1 MFSLDGVLLKPA
13 EPLREARPPKPGGF
27 FFASKIR
34 FPRSLYL
41 PRVQLIKK
49 LTSAIFAAHNQFMM
63 QFLPLLALSGA
74 VLIALGLSLY
84 ACRRV
89 AINEKALVELD
100 WETLANLTGE
110 VGSIKRSLQ
119 KTNSRISGMSSGDPM
134 QSIQELQKLQ
144 IVTNEPA
151 QLKRGG

>member
-1 MFSLDGVLLKPA
+1 ML
-13 EPLREARPPKPGGF
+13 
-27 FFASKIR
+27 
-34 FPRSLYL
+34 
-41 PRVQLIKK
+41 
-49 LTSAIFAAHNQFMM
+49 

-89 AINEKALVELD
+89 AVNEKALVELD

-119 KTNSRISGMSSGDPM
+119 KTNSRISGMTSADPM
-134 QSIQELQKLQ
+134 QGIQELQKLQ
-144 IVTNEPA
+144 LVQPSQAE
-151 QLKRGG
+151 LKRGG

>member
-1 MFSLDGVLLKPA
+1 MWITYA
-13 EPLREARPPKPGGF
+13 
-27 FFASKIR
+27 
-34 FPRSLYL
+34 LY
-41 PRVQLIKK
+41 
-49 LTSAIFAAHNQFMM
+49 
-63 QFLPLLALSGA
+63 ALSGA
-74 VLIALGLSLY
+74 VLIALGMSLY

-134 QSIQELQKLQ
+134 QSIQELQKLN
-144 IVTNEPA
+144 IVPAEPV

>member
-1 MFSLDGVLLKPA
+1 ML
-13 EPLREARPPKPGGF
+13 
-27 FFASKIR
+27 
-34 FPRSLYL
+34 
-41 PRVQLIKK
+41 
-49 LTSAIFAAHNQFMM
+49 

-134 QSIQELQKLQ
+134 QAISELQKLHL
-144 IVTNEPA
+144 VKPDTA

>member
-1 MFSLDGVLLKPA
+1 ML
-13 EPLREARPPKPGGF
+13 
-27 FFASKIR
+27 
-34 FPRSLYL
+34 
-41 PRVQLIKK
+41 
-49 LTSAIFAAHNQFMM
+49 

-119 KTNSRISGMSSGDPM
+119 KTNSRISGMTSADPM
-134 QSIQELQKLQ
+134 QGIQELQKLQ
-144 IVTNEPA
+144 LVQPSQAE
-151 QLKRGG
+151 LKRGG

>member
-1 MFSLDGVLLKPA
+1 ML
-13 EPLREARPPKPGGF
+13 
-27 FFASKIR
+27 
-34 FPRSLYL
+34 
-41 PRVQLIKK
+41 
-49 LTSAIFAAHNQFMM
+49 

-119 KTNSRISGMSSGDPM
+119 KTNSRISGMTSADSM
-134 QSIQELQKLQ
+134 QGIQELQKLQ
-144 IVTNEPA
+144 LVQPSQAE
-151 QLKRGG
+151 LKRGG

>member
-1 MFSLDGVLLKPA
+1 MLVYVL
-13 EPLREARPPKPGGF
+13 
-27 FFASKIR
+27 
-34 FPRSLYL
+34 Y
-41 PRVQLIKK
+41 
-49 LTSAIFAAHNQFMM
+49 
-63 QFLPLLALSGA
+63 ALSGA
-74 VLIALGLSLY
+74 VLAAFGMSLY

-89 AINEKALVELD
+89 TVNEKALAALD

-144 IVTNEPA
+144 LVQPEAA

>member
-1 MFSLDGVLLKPA
+1 MWITYA
-13 EPLREARPPKPGGF
+13 
-27 FFASKIR
+27 
-34 FPRSLYL
+34 LY
-41 PRVQLIKK
+41 
-49 LTSAIFAAHNQFMM
+49 
-63 QFLPLLALSGA
+63 ALCGA
-74 VLIALGLSLY
+74 VLIALGMSLY

-119 KTNSRISGMSSGDPM
+119 KTNSRISGMSSADPM

-144 IVTNEPA
+144 LVTNEPA

>member
-1 MFSLDGVLLKPA
+1 MFFYA
-13 EPLREARPPKPGGF
+13 
-27 FFASKIR
+27 
-34 FPRSLYL
+34 
-41 PRVQLIKK
+41 
-49 LTSAIFAAHNQFMM
+49 
-63 QFLPLLALSGA
+63 LLALSGA
-74 VLIALGLSLY
+74 VLIALGLSAY

-134 QSIQELQKLQ
+134 QSIQELQKLN
-144 IVTNEPA
+144 IVPAEPV

>member
-1 MFSLDGVLLKPA
+1 MSFYA
-13 EPLREARPPKPGGF
+13 
-27 FFASKIR
+27 
-34 FPRSLYL
+34 
-41 PRVQLIKK
+41 
-49 LTSAIFAAHNQFMM
+49 
-63 QFLPLLALSGA
+63 LLALSGA

-89 AINEKALVELD
+89 VINEKALVELD

-119 KTNSRISGMSSGDPM
+119 KTNSRISGMSSADPM
-134 QSIQELQKLQ
+134 QSIHELQKLQ